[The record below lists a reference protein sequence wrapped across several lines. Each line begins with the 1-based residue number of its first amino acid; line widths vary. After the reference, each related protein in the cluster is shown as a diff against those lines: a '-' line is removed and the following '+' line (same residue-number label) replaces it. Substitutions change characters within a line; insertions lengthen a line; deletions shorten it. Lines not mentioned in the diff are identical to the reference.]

1 MNSASLERW
10 QVERLLKRVDQ
21 ELQFLVKL
29 EGRMHQKHFPINDSV
44 FENVKSARNAIN
56 PLAIE
61 LHRLLPPSG
70 RTPDL

>member
-29 EGRMHQKHFPINDSV
+29 EGRMHQKHFPMNDPV
-44 FENVKSARNAIN
+44 FERVKSAREAVNS
-56 PLAIE
+56 LKCE
-61 LHRLLPPSG
+61 LHRLPAAQ
-70 RTPDL
+70 R